1 MREVGSFEAKTHL
14 AQLLDAVEKGERVLI
29 TRHGKP
35 AAMLVP
41 PVGARLGNVAQV
53 AERMRALRAQTR
65 PGPESLKE
73 LVEEGRRF

>member
-41 PVGARLGNVAQV
+41 PAGALPGDVARV
-53 AERMRALRAQTR
+53 AAVLREVRASTK
-65 PGPESLKE
+65 PGPESLRD
-73 LVEEGRRF
+73 LIAEGRRF

>member
-29 TRHGKP
+29 TRHGRP
-35 AAMLVP
+35 AALLVP
-41 PVGARLGNVAQV
+41 PAGVRCGTVAQV
-53 AERMRALRAQTR
+53 AARMRALRAQTR
-65 PGPESLKE
+65 PGAESLKD